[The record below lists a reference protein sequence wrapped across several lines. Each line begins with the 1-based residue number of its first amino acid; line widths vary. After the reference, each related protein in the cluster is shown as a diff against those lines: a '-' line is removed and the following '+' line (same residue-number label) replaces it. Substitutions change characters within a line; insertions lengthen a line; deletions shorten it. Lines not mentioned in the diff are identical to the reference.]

1 MQLAVPRNL
10 QFRAI
15 LNSAQRISAQEFPHK
30 EFCKG
35 FARVVIRLVSN
46 LPHLDNCILIKKLAE
61 VSCRRMRIPLTDL
74 GPRGSRISGLGSCG
88 LRSLQISN
96 LEPCQSRSLRLAD
109 APNPRIEFG
118 RGYAPAHPRKE
129 CRGVFGLACRHCNK
143 VPVSPETQAIFAANP
158 DSCEIL

>member
-1 MQLAVPRNL
+1 MGLAPSCSKTLLQNSPRRREQTLRAVPYSEDDG
-10 QFRAI
+10 RASRE
-15 LNSAQRISAQEFPHK
+15 NHTRTSKNFP
-30 EFCKG
+30 
-35 FARVVIRLVSN
+35 L
-46 LPHLDNCILIKKLAE
+46 
-61 VSCRRMRIPLTDL
+61 RIPLTDL